1 MLGKTPPTPL
11 YKEGLRKEG
20 RQSSLSKREGGRDFS
35 LIKALC
41 ISVFVALLTLTP
53 IIHLLNLSSYNSKF
67 QLRGP
72 LPTSDKIIIIAID
85 NESIDWL
92 MKWPWTRR
100 THAKLVDLLKDA
112 GAKLIVYDVFFDSP
126 TQFDPQDDIDF
137 AKSIKRAENVILASN
152 YQKMEKNAQF
162 QVLRLP
168 FKKPIPILNKA
179 ALDIGV
185 VHPDPD
191 ADSVVRRFQLV
202 FQSKG
207 ERFYSLGLQA
217 VRRFENIFD
226 MNLSSTKSIRVG
238 KHQIPQYRKKMMI
251 NYHGPSGTFKTIPFA
266 RVYDPSDPHFKG
278 EELKDHPQWFKDKIV
293 LIGASAIELHDVFS
307 TPFDKELPGVEIH
320 ANVIETILNDQYIR
334 VLNAA
339 WVFVAMMLISWV
351 NIRFG
356 KRMKIRPFFGL
367 LVFQTVI
374 IYGVSFAMFI
384 VARLEMPTYTLQMT
398 LWSTF
403 LLQTIIKFV
412 QEEKEKK
419 KVRDI
424 FSQYVAPT
432 VVNEILSHPESI
444 ELGGEMREVT
454 IFFSDIRSFTTF
466 SEAHTPKEVVEL
478 LNEYLDA
485 MTQVIFEFGGTLDKY
500 VGDEIMAIFGAPLPL
515 PDHPRVAVA
524 CAVAQLKKL
533 RELQT
538 KWRLEGRT
546 VLDIGMGLNTG
557 TVVVGNIGSTMH
569 KDYTVIGDAVNLAAR
584 IEALT
589 RTYSDE
595 KHTTHLLISEDTYL
609 QVKDHFMCQYVDEIT
624 VKGKLATTK
633 LFEVVVE

>member
-1 MLGKTPPTPL
+1 MLGKSPRTPRHN
-11 YKEGLRKEG
+11 EG
-20 RQSSLSKREGGRDFS
+20 QDFP

-41 ISVFVALLTLTP
+41 ISVLVALLTLTP
-53 IIHLLNLSSYNSKF
+53 IIHILNLSSYNSKF
-67 QLRGP
+67 HMRGP
-72 LPTSDKIIIIAID
+72 LPTSDNILIVAID

-112 GAKLIVYDVFFDSP
+112 GAKLIIYDVFFDSP
-126 TQFDPQDDIDF
+126 TQFDPQDDIDL
-137 AKSIKRAENVILASN
+137 ATSIKRAGNVLLASS
-152 YQKMEKNAQF
+152 YQKIEKNAQF

-168 FKKPIPILNKA
+168 FKKPIPILNNA
-179 ALDIGV
+179 ALDLGV

-207 ERFYSLGLQA
+207 DTFYALGLQA
-217 VRRFENIFD
+217 VRRFENNFHV
-226 MNLSSTKSIRVG
+226 NLESTKKILVG
-238 KHQIPQYRKKMMI
+238 KHSIPLYQKKMLI
-251 NYHGPSGTFKTIPFA
+251 NYHGPSKTFKTIPFA
-266 RVYDPSDPHFKG
+266 RVFDPADPQFKG
-278 EELKDHPQWFKDKIV
+278 EELKDHPEWFKDKIV
-293 LIGASAIELHDVFS
+293 LIGASALELHDVFS

-320 ANVIETILNDQYIR
+320 ANVIETILKDQYIE
-334 VLNAA
+334 VLNAG
-339 WVFVAMMLISWV
+339 WVFLSMILISWV

-367 LVFQTVI
+367 MVFQTLA
-374 IYGVSFAMFI
+374 IYIASFSAFI
-384 VARLEMPTYTLQMT
+384 FTRLEMPTYTLLIT
-398 LWSTF
+398 LWLTF

-419 KVRDI
+419 KVRDV
-424 FSQYVAPT
+424 FSQYVAPS

-454 IFFSDIRSFTTF
+454 IFFSDIRGFTTF

-515 PDHPRVAVA
+515 ADHPRIAVA
-524 CAVAQLKKL
+524 CAIAQMKKL
-533 RELQT
+533 RELQQ
-538 KWRLEGRT
+538 KWRSEGKT

-557 TVVVGNIGSTMH
+557 TVVVGNIGSTIH

-584 IEALT
+584 IESLT
-589 RTYSDE
+589 RTYSDD
-595 KHTTHLLISEDTYL
+595 KHITHLLISEDTYL
-609 QVKDHFMCQYVDEIT
+609 QVKDYFECQYVDEIT
-624 VKGKLATTK
+624 VKGKLETTK
-633 LFEVVVE
+633 LFEVLVE